1 MADAVEVILL
11 TQDHCKFC
19 DDAKRVLN
27 RLGDDFALHVVTV
40 DLGSQRGQQLAMAGG
55 VMFPPGVFIAG
66 EPFSYGRLSE
76 RRLRKELLSRRAR
89 A

>member
-1 MADAVEVILL
+1 MADRVEVILL

-19 DDAKRVLN
+19 DDAKLVLDRVAQDIPL
-27 RLGDDFALHVVTV
+27 DVVTV
-40 DLGSQRGQQLAMAGG
+40 DLGSARGQQLALEGA

-76 RRLRKELLSRRAR
+76 RKLRKELLSRRAR